1 MENPVFKF
9 IDQNTD
15 PTLTSF
21 MKISKS
27 IQVFDH
33 FLNRIIRFFEVEQ
46 PNLDF
51 LGVKA
56 KSKIKKTFYDF
67 LKQKFLR
74 KITVLIMLAAIV
86 RNTNK
91 Y

>member
-9 IDQNTD
+9 IDQNID

-27 IQVFDH
+27 IQLFDY

-46 PNLDF
+46 SNLYF
-51 LGVKA
+51 LGEKA
-56 KSKIKKTFYDF
+56 KHKIKKALYDF
-67 LKQKFLR
+67 LKEKFYLDRKVSNIRDQGLR
-74 KITVLIMLAAIV
+74 
-86 RNTNK
+86 
-91 Y
+91 